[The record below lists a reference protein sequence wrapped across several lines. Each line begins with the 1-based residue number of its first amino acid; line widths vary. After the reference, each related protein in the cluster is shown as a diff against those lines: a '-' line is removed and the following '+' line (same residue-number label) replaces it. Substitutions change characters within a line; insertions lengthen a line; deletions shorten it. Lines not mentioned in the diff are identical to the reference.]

1 MRHRVCGAKAIIP
14 GSRDCDAC
22 HCAKNVTEASSE
34 TGDTRFDAERFIAQ
48 LTQRPGVYQMLDE
61 GGATLYV
68 GKAKNLRSR
77 VSSYF
82 RAAGLNAKTMA
93 MVARI
98 HDIRI
103 SVTGSD
109 TEALLLEQSLIKA
122 ERPHYNIVL
131 RDDKSYPYIHLTG
144 HDDYPRLTFHRGARP
159 RKNKYFGPYPSAY
172 AVRDTLNMLQKLF
185 LIRQCDDSF
194 FKHRSRPCLQYQIK
208 RCSGPCVGL
217 ISPDEYRADVTRA
230 VKFLEGRSNEVLAEY
245 QQAMEHA
252 ATAQE
257 YEKAARHRDQIA
269 HLRRVQDSQHV
280 HGEQGDADIIAA
292 VQAPGGL
299 CIQVQFLRQGRMLGH
314 RNWFPHDQLDSP
326 IDEALN
332 AFVTQFY
339 VGDEQGGFDVPKEII
354 LNQPIADAELLST
367 ALTEQTGRRV
377 AVAFRV
383 RGHRA
388 HWVALAVA
396 SAEQALGT
404 HLLDRGNVYARF
416 EALQEAL
423 HADAMPERLECF
435 DISHSS
441 GEATVAS
448 CVVFDTNGPL
458 KSDYR
463 RFNIEGVTGGDDY
476 AAMEQALRRRYRR
489 LKEGEGALPDV
500 LLVDGGKGQLTQ
512 AERVLEELQIEGVSV
527 VAVAKGSS
535 RKAGLETLI
544 LAGSRT
550 ELELP
555 ATSPA
560 LHLIQHIR
568 DEAHRFA
575 ITGHRQ
581 RRGKQRVTSALESIA
596 GIGPKRRREL
606 LRHFGGLP
614 GLRGASLDAIAG
626 VPGIN
631 KRLAETIY
639 DALHER

>member
-1 MRHRVCGAKAIIP
+1 MPEPK
-14 GSRDCDAC
+14 
-22 HCAKNVTEASSE
+22 SE
-34 TGDTRFDAERFIAQ
+34 TGDPRFDAERFIAQ

-61 GGATLYV
+61 AGDTLYV

-98 HDIRI
+98 RDIRI
-103 SVTGSD
+103 TITASD

-122 ERPHYNIVL
+122 MRPHYNIVL
-131 RDDKSYPYIHLTG
+131 RDDKSYPYIYLTG
-144 HDDYPRLTFHRGARP
+144 HDDYPRLTFHRGAKQRQG
-159 RKNKYFGPYPSAY
+159 KYFGPYPSAY

-185 LIRQCDDSF
+185 LTRQCDDSF

-217 ISPDEYRADVTRA
+217 ITPDDYRADVTRA

-252 ATAQE
+252 ASALE

-269 HLRRVQDSQHV
+269 HLRRVQDSQNV

-299 CIQVQFLRQGRMLGH
+299 CIQIQFLRQGRMLGH

-326 IDEALN
+326 LDEALN

-339 VGDEQGGFDVPKEII
+339 VGAEHGGFEIPKEII
-354 LNQPIADAELLST
+354 LNQPIADAELLSA
-367 ALTEQTGRRV
+367 ALSAQSGRKV
-377 AVAFRV
+377 TFAFRV

-388 HWVALAVA
+388 RWVALAVA

-404 HLLDRGNVYARF
+404 HLLDRGNVYSRF

-423 HADAMPERLECF
+423 HAEAMPERLECF

-476 AAMEQALRRRYRR
+476 AAMEQALKRRYRR

-500 LLVDGGKGQLTQ
+500 LFVDGGKGQLTQ

-544 LAGSRT
+544 LAGSRA

-555 ATSPA
+555 TTSPA

-581 RRGKQRVTSALESIA
+581 RRGKQRMTSELEGIA

-614 GLRGASLDAIAG
+614 GLRGASSEAIAG

-631 KRLAETIY
+631 RRLAETIY
-639 DALHER
+639 NALHER

>member
-1 MRHRVCGAKAIIP
+1 MNEAKTD
-14 GSRDCDAC
+14 GS
-22 HCAKNVTEASSE
+22 
-34 TGDTRFDAERFIAQ
+34 DTRFDAERFLAQ
-48 LTQRPGVYQMLDE
+48 LTQRPGVYQMLD
-61 GGATLYV
+61 AAADTLYV
-68 GKAKNLRSR
+68 GKAKNLKSR

-98 HDIRI
+98 HDVRI
-103 SVTGSD
+103 TVTGSD

-122 ERPHYNIVL
+122 LRPHYNIVL

-144 HDDYPRLTFHRGARP
+144 HHDYPRLTFHRGAKQRGG
-159 RKNKYFGPYPSAY
+159 KYFGPYPSAY

-185 LIRQCDDSF
+185 LTRQCDDTF

-217 ISPDEYRADVTRA
+217 ISTADYGADVARA

-245 QQAMEHA
+245 QQAMEQA
-252 ATAQE
+252 AIDQA
-257 YEKAARHRDQIA
+257 YENAARHRDQIA
-269 HLRRVQDSQHV
+269 HLRRVQDSQDV
-280 HGEQGDADIIAA
+280 HGERGDADIIVA

-299 CIQVQFLRQGRMLGH
+299 CIQVQFVRQGRLLGH
-314 RNWFPHDQLDSP
+314 RNWFPKDQLDSP
-326 IDEALN
+326 LEEALN

-339 VGDEQGGFDVPKEII
+339 VGAEHGGFDIPKEII
-354 LNQPIADAELLST
+354 LNRAITDADVLAE
-367 ALTEQTGRRV
+367 ALGQQSGRKV
-377 AVAFRV
+377 VLVHRV

-388 HWVALAVA
+388 RWVALAV
-396 SAEQALGT
+396 SGAEQALGT

-423 HADAMPERLECF
+423 KADAMPERLECF

-448 CVVFDTNGPL
+448 CVVFDANGPL

-463 RFNIEGVTGGDDY
+463 RFNIDGVTAGDDY

-489 LKEGEGALPDV
+489 LKEGEAALPDV
-500 LLVDGGKGQLTQ
+500 LFVDGGKGQLTQ
-512 AERVLEELQIEGVSV
+512 AERVLEELQIVGVSV

-555 ATSPA
+555 TTSPA

-581 RRGKQRVTSALESIA
+581 RRGKQRVTSELERIA

-614 GLRGASLDAIAG
+614 GLRGASVDAIAG

-639 DALHER
+639 NALHA